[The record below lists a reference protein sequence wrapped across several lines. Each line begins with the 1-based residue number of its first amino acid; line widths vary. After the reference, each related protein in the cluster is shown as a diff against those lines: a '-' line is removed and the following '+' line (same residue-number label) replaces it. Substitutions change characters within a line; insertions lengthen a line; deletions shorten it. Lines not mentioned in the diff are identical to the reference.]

1 MYEKEFFEHRTILIT
16 GGVGTV
22 GRALLDKVLACSP
35 REVRVLDNAETGLF
49 MLADEL
55 RGRSE
60 VNCFLG
66 DVRDPV
72 KLETLMDGL
81 DMVFH
86 AAAFKHVV
94 LSEYNPFE
102 AVQTNI
108 LGVQNIIQQAI
119 RAGVRRVIFTSSDKA
134 ANPTNVMGTSK
145 LMGERLIT
153 AANIVSRDPD
163 RVFSSTRFGNVL
175 GSRGSVVPVFARQIA
190 AGGPLTLTDPRMTRF
205 IMTTSQAADLILR
218 AAFLARGG
226 EVFVSKM
233 PAARIPDLA
242 RVMVEELAPAYGHDP
257 AKLEI
262 QEIGAKPG
270 EKLYEELLTEDEA
283 GHSLELEDLF
293 VTVPAFRGL
302 YQQQNYDFPGAR
314 AADRRPYTSAE
325 AQCLELEA
333 LREFVRT
340 NRILEPFKPGGS
352 GETD

>member
-1 MYEKEFFEHRTILIT
+1 MYETKFFADRTILIT

-35 REVRVLDNAETGLF
+35 REVRVLDNTETGLF

-55 RGRSE
+55 RGRDE

-72 KLETLMDGL
+72 KLEAVLGGV
-81 DMVFH
+81 DMIFH

-119 RAGVRRVIFTSSDKA
+119 RAKVKRVIFTSSDKA

-153 AANIVSRDPD
+153 AANIVSQDPN

-205 IMTTSQAADLILR
+205 IMTTDQAADLILR

-233 PAARIPDLA
+233 PATRIPDLA
-242 RVMVEELAPAYGHDP
+242 RVMVEELAPAYGYDP

-283 GHSLELEDLF
+283 GHSLELNDLF

-302 YQQQNYDFPGAR
+302 YRQQDYDFPGAR
-314 AADRRPYTSAE
+314 TADRRPYTSAE
-325 AQCLELEA
+325 AQCLDIDQ
-333 LREFVRT
+333 LRRFVRD
-340 NRILEPFKPGGS
+340 NKILEPFRPGGG
-352 GETD
+352 GEMD